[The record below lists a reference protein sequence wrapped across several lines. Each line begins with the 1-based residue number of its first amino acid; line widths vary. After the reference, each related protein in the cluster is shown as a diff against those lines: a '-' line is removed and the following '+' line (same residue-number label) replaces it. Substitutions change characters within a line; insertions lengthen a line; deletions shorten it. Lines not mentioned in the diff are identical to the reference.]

1 MRRERLLEKTSAGPV
16 GRWKTPK
23 SELQDLSQQLGSGER
38 EDIAF
43 SMGKQTSGSDAD
55 DSKLADRIFCSPAG
69 DPPLL

>member
-1 MRRERLLEKTSAGPV
+1 MRRERLLEKTSAGPLAD
-16 GRWKTPK
+16 